1 MNRGL
6 EALKVLV
13 MSSTTI
19 FNTKE
24 QIKNAIDTIEK
35 ELKESENYKV
45 IYRLEHE
52 KNQQLTQANLKMSK
66 TLEAIKRNPILIIRL
81 LTNNATYKYVV
92 EVTNENER
100 PTQEEWDL
108 LKEVIL

>member
-24 QIKNAIDTIEK
+24 QIEESVKTIEK
-35 ELKESENYKV
+35 ELKALEIIKNSGYISIDIMLSQNYITRKE
-45 IYRLEHE
+45 Y
-52 KNQQLTQANLKMSK
+52 
-66 TLEAIKRNPILIIRL
+66 
-81 LTNNATYKYVV
+81 
-92 EVTNENER
+92 
-100 PTQEEWDL
+100 DL
-108 LKEVIL
+108 LKEVLINESSN

>member
-24 QIKNAIDTIEK
+24 QIDESVKTIKK
-35 ELKESENYKV
+35 ELKA
-45 IYRLEHE
+45 LEIV
-52 KNQQLTQANLKMSK
+52 KKAFDSSSTY
-66 TLEAIKRNPILIIRL
+66 
-81 LTNNATYKYVV
+81 TYKL
-92 EVTNENER
+92 EDSLECGWI
-100 PTQEEWDL
+100 TQEEYNL
-108 LKEVIL
+108 LKEVLINESSN